1 MDARYENFP
10 KDLFYQI
17 INSSQECMFWK
28 DKERR
33 FVGVNQAFLNF
44 YGFESEEVLLGKNDE
59 EMGWHPDPTG
69 YRDAEESVLRGED
82 TYMVPGQCV
91 VRGEVHDIY
100 ASKHPIYNE
109 AGEIVGLFGSFVDAT
124 DEIRLTRQVNQLN
137 LDLEHALKA
146 AQKTN
151 KMLGNFLSHASH
163 EIRTPLHAIIGLS
176 EIGIK
181 NKDPEV
187 ALKYLEKIYSSG
199 YYLLDIIND
208 ILDINKIESGN
219 MLMNPSPTMLGKAFV
234 EVEDITLPLMAEK
247 MLSYETDW
255 GNMRDVYVNVDKK
268 RLVQVLLNLFS
279 NAIKYTPE
287 GGTIRFSCKRTFLS
301 EAAVPGVYFCVEDT
315 GCGISE
321 DFIGRI
327 FEPFE
332 QEYRY
337 ETGENA
343 GTGLGLAISKNFV
356 ELMGGT
362 LQVESKVGQ
371 GSKFFFTIPIT
382 FCTKQ
387 EIVALEEKIKT
398 EESSN
403 ASLEGMR
410 VLYVE
415 DNRINREIGMAMLRD
430 GGMIVEVC
438 ADGFEALER
447 IRESEPFYYDVILM
461 DIQMPRM
468 SGLECC
474 ARIRKMEREDVKSV
488 PILALTADVSD
499 VIHIKSSRAGMN
511 GCLTKPVDLL
521 HLQRAIWKSLN
532 EKE

>member
-1 MDARYENFP
+1 
-10 KDLFYQI
+10 
-17 INSSQECMFWK
+17 
-28 DKERR
+28 
-33 FVGVNQAFLNF
+33 
-44 YGFESEEVLLGKNDE
+44 
-59 EMGWHPDPTG
+59 
-69 YRDAEESVLRGED
+69 
-82 TYMVPGQCV
+82 
-91 VRGEVHDIY
+91 
-100 ASKHPIYNE
+100 
-109 AGEIVGLFGSFVDAT
+109 
-124 DEIRLTRQVNQLN
+124 
-137 LDLEHALKA
+137 
-146 AQKTN
+146 
-151 KMLGNFLSHASH
+151 
-163 EIRTPLHAIIGLS
+163 
-176 EIGIK
+176 
-181 NKDPEV
+181 
-187 ALKYLEKIYSSG
+187 
-199 YYLLDIIND
+199 
-208 ILDINKIESGN
+208 
-219 MLMNPSPTMLGKAFV
+219 MLGKAFV

-287 GGTIRFSCKRTFLS
+287 GGTITFTCKRTFLS

-382 FCTKQ
+382 FCTKR
-387 EIVALEEKIKT
+387 EIVALEEEIKT
-398 EESSN
+398 EESAN